1 MDNNEAKLILSVY
14 RANGTDAQ
22 DPLFREALKQA
33 ESDPTLR
40 AWLAEQ
46 QEFDARVSLAFAA
59 IKGPIEGRAMIQ
71 TTMRATRTRRI
82 RWLWPLALAAS
93 IAVLFAVRIGLQGR
107 GGLALPESASLA
119 ELATNLSDHHASIGL
134 MSSDYSKLRSWISE
148 RGGPLPDRLPP
159 GLEKLAVLGCETW
172 KTSRGKV
179 SLVCFVGDDM
189 KMVHLYVFEQAPAG
203 LKGSD
208 LPGMGQPRLER
219 SGNWSLAL
227 WQEQGRGYVL
237 GVPVEAGQAP
247 DIERYFRA

>member
-14 RANGTDAQ
+14 RANGADAQ

-33 ESDPTLR
+33 ESDPVLR

-46 QEFDARVSLAFAA
+46 QELDAQIASAFGG
-59 IKGPIEGRAMIQ
+59 IKGPVEGKAMIQ
-71 TTMRATRTRRI
+71 TTMGATRVSRR

-93 IAVLFAVRIGLQGR
+93 IAVLLALRTALPNR
-107 GGLALPESASLA
+107 TGLALPANASLA

-148 RGGPLPDRLPP
+148 KGGPLPERLPP

-179 SLVCFVGDDM
+179 SLVCFVGDNM
-189 KMVHLYVFEQAPAG
+189 KMVHLYVFDQPPDGIDGKG
-203 LKGSD
+203 LPD
-208 LPGMGQPRLER
+208 LSRPRFER
-219 SGNWSLAL
+219 SGDWSLAV
-227 WQEQGRGYVL
+227 WRDQGRGYVL
-237 GVPVEAGQAP
+237 GVPVEAGKVP
-247 DIERYFRA
+247 DMERFFRA